1 MEITPESLDIKQ
13 DTAREMFRFDM
24 KGIEGAYM
32 KYAIH
37 TDPTPNVLE
46 IKETYIPEVVS
57 SVGIEEAMAM
67 SAVRFA
73 EKMEYKIKA
82 TCPFMSGYMNR
93 HPEFNSMRAK

>member
-1 MEITPESLDIKQ
+1 MEITKEALEIKQ

-24 KGIEGAYM
+24 KGIDGAYM

-37 TDPTPNVLE
+37 TESTPNVLE
-46 IKETYIPEVVS
+46 IQETYIPEEVG

-67 SAVRFA
+67 DAVRFA

-82 TCPFMSGYMNR
+82 TCPFMSGFMNR
-93 HPEFNSMRAK
+93 HPEFAEMRAK

>member
-1 MEITPESLDIKQ
+1 MEITTDALDIKQ

-37 TDPTPNVLE
+37 TESTPNVLE
-46 IKETYIPEVVS
+46 IQKTHIPEVVG
-57 SVGIEEAMAM
+57 SVGIEDAMAM
-67 SAVRFA
+67 EAVRFA

-82 TCPFMSGYMNR
+82 TCPFMSGYLNR
-93 HPEFNSMRAK
+93 HPEFNSMRVK

>member
-37 TDPTPNVLE
+37 TESTPNVLE
-46 IKETYIPEVVS
+46 IQETHIPEVVS
-57 SVGIEEAMAM
+57 SVGIENAMAM
-67 SAVRFA
+67 EAVRFA

-82 TCPFMSGYMNR
+82 TCPFMSGYLNR